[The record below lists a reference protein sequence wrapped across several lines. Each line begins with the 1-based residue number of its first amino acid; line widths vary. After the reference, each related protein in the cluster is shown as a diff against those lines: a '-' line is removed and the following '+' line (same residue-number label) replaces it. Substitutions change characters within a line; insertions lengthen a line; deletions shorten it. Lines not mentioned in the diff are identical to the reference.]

1 MPDFVTPTLN
11 DLLVI
16 GPPALLSVWGTV
28 LLLADLWIGDK
39 RVTAWLALAGL
50 GAAALLGLTL
60 FGAAPRTAFSGMA
73 VLDDTAIVI
82 DWILALVAALT
93 IVLSIDYNRRQGIE
107 MGEYYTVLLLTTAG
121 MMLMAHGT
129 NLIVLF
135 VALEWLSIGLYILAG
150 FAYPRIR
157 SQEAAMKYLL
167 YGAFAAGFLIYG
179 IALIYGMTGT
189 TDLAAIGQAL
199 QTNAALQTSPVLLLG
214 AALLLIGF
222 GYKISAVPFHMWTP
236 DVYEGSPTPVTA
248 FMSAATKAAGFAA
261 LLRVVQL
268 ALPQLGDVWQPA
280 IAVLAALTMVV
291 GNLAAVAQRNIKRM
305 LAYSSIGHAGFILCA
320 LPVIDQPGALQA
332 FLYYILVYSI
342 TNLGAFAVV
351 IALEQNGEESF
362 DIAELSG
369 IGWRQPL
376 LGVGM
381 AVFMLSLAGVPPMA
395 GFFAKWLVFQVAY
408 NGGYWWLALIG
419 LLISIVS
426 VFYYLRIIVNMWM
439 REGEDEGRN
448 FATSPLLAGV
458 AVTAALLIVLGVL
471 VSPTLSIV
479 GQTVAAGG

>member
-1 MPDFVTPTLN
+1 MPDFVTPTLT